1 MNTQKHEFAA
11 IIKMITTTISDVTIS
26 HYKGTACLHNLDLVN
41 VVEICGD
48 MSLAIVTSW
57 TW

>member
-11 IIKMITTTISDVTIS
+11 IIKMMTTTISDVTIN

-41 VVEICGD
+41 VVEIC
-48 MSLAIVTSW
+48 LW
-57 TW
+57 PL